1 MENEKPD
8 NTPEESQFPRELTEE
23 HEAAQDMQTQEKI
36 AESLYGKITT
46 MSVSEKVK
54 LAIVGNREARN
65 ILIKDTNR
73 IILSAVINSPK
84 LTEDDVLMYAS
95 NRSLSDEVIKL
106 ISMKKEFLQNYK
118 IKLALVTNPK
128 TPASIS
134 LKLLNYVMEKDLRSI
149 SKNRNVNPLISRQAI
164 RVLSK
169 QGKI

>member
-1 MENEKPD
+1 MENEKPAD
-8 NTPEESQFPRELTEE
+8 VVDISLFPRELIEE
-23 HEAAQDMQTQEKI
+23 QEAAPDAPEQEKI
-36 AESLYGKITT
+36 SESLYGQIMK

-54 LAIVGNREARN
+54 LAMVGNREARN

-84 LTEDDVLMYAS
+84 LSEDDVLMYAS
-95 NRSLSDEVIKL
+95 NRSLADEVIKL

-128 TPASIS
+128 TPAAIS
-134 LKLLNYVMEKDLRSI
+134 LKLLNYIMEKDLRSI

>member
-1 MENEKPD
+1 MENEKPAD
-8 NTPEESQFPRELTEE
+8 TVDASLFPRELIEE
-23 HEAAQDMQTQEKI
+23 QEVAPDTPVQEKI
-36 AESLYGKITT
+36 SESLYGQIMQ

-54 LAIVGNREARN
+54 LATIGNREARN

-84 LTEDDVLMYAS
+84 LSEDDVLMYAS
-95 NRSLSDEVIKL
+95 NRSLADEVIKL
-106 ISMKKEFLQNYK
+106 IALKKEFLQNYK

-128 TPASIS
+128 TPAAIS